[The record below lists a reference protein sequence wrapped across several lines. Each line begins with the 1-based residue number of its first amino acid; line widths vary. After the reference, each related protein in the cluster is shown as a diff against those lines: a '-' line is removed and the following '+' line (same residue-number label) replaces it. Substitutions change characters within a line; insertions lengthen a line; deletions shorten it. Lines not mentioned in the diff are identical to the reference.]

1 MNLKN
6 KNTQFILFWILLQV
20 FFNWI
25 EYIYLPPFGMHQGA
39 QADRASIA
47 LNYFNYSENFFEP
60 RVMESRAYHG
70 LTGLEFPI
78 IQYLVSLL
86 YQVFGFHHFIYR
98 AVMGAIVFVG
108 CFSIWKLTGLYILK
122 TIHRY
127 CIFLLWYSSPILVYY
142 SFNYIPDIPAFSFSM
157 IAWYHFFQYYHGINK
172 RKSFNYYILF
182 TTLSGLLK
190 VTFFINHFALLGIIV
205 LQKIKP
211 NAILNPI
218 YFKPRQYIIF
228 FIPFFIVSV
237 WYYYSNYLTQL
248 TWNHHFLQATN
259 PAKSIP
265 EFIENTRFSL
275 NTWGNRIYP
284 FTVLMGILVIWLV
297 TLIKYFKQLDIIG
310 NIGILLFGGFL
321 IIFTLFNVQF
331 RYHDYYFVALFP
343 SLFFIFLWLYKVH
356 IENRSF
362 FNGAA
367 SGISLIAM
375 YVLPISNSIHA
386 KNNVK
391 RTFTPNDYY
400 CQSVIGNI
408 NDYQKAKDFINQM
421 HPNTNEIFSA
431 FDDSPN
437 TSLYLL
443 GRQGIRI
450 ANDFS
455 NEVIEDIF
463 DKKFEEKNTKFLS
476 IIVLNDLDHWQKL
489 NLEKYKISEPIFQSG
504 NLYICQFS
512 KIK

>member
-1 MNLKN
+1 
-6 KNTQFILFWILLQV
+6 
-20 FFNWI
+20 
-25 EYIYLPPFGMHQGA
+25 
-39 QADRASIA
+39 
-47 LNYFNYSENFFEP
+47 
-60 RVMESRAYHG
+60 
-70 LTGLEFPI
+70 
-78 IQYLVSLL
+78 
-86 YQVFGFHHFIYR
+86 
-98 AVMGAIVFVG
+98 
-108 CFSIWKLTGLYILK
+108 
-122 TIHRY
+122 
-127 CIFLLWYSSPILVYY
+127 
-142 SFNYIPDIPAFSFSM
+142 
-157 IAWYHFFQYYHGINK
+157 
-172 RKSFNYYILF
+172 
-182 TTLSGLLK
+182 
-190 VTFFINHFALLGIIV
+190 
-205 LQKIKP
+205 
-211 NAILNPI
+211 
-218 YFKPRQYIIF
+218 
-228 FIPFFIVSV
+228 
-237 WYYYSNYLTQL
+237 
-248 TWNHHFLQATN
+248 
-259 PAKSIP
+259 
-265 EFIENTRFSL
+265 
-275 NTWGNRIYP
+275 
-284 FTVLMGILVIWLV
+284 MGILVIWLV

-343 SLFFIFLWLYKVH
+343 SLFFIFLWLYQVH

-362 FNGAA
+362 FTGAA
-367 SGISLIAM
+367 SVISLIAM
-375 YVLPISNSIHA
+375 YVLSISNSIHA

-476 IIVLNDLDHWQKL
+476 IIVLNDLDRWQKL
-489 NLEKYKISEPIFQSG
+489 NLKKYKISEPIFQSG